1 MVVHLN
7 LFFKSKHYSLLRLF
21 IAIAIAIAKQKE
33 EAIEKLVRTG
43 RNPGTG
49 TESAFHH

>member
-7 LFFKSKHYSLLRLF
+7 FFFKSKHYSLLRLF
-21 IAIAIAIAKQKE
+21 IAIAIAKQKE